1 MCTWI
6 YIYIC
11 VCTWIYI
18 YMIHIQLHYIRSSC
32 SNLACASFCS
42 FRSGLRIRYILHR
55 NADQLRCGKS
65 ANQLRTSKL
74 RYLRLLVR
82 LRSLR
87 SLFCISSENWA
98 SLKICWFILKK
109 MPVKCHVVPFDLA
122 HLLFRPTQ
130 MTKGCIF
137 IMLLLLVCRLW
148 ACPAVQIFHGQI
160 FGP

>member
-6 YIYIC
+6 YIYMC
-11 VCTWIYI
+11 VHEYIYI

-87 SLFCISSENWA
+87 SLLHFVWKLSIPQN
-98 SLKICWFILKK
+98 LLVYPKK